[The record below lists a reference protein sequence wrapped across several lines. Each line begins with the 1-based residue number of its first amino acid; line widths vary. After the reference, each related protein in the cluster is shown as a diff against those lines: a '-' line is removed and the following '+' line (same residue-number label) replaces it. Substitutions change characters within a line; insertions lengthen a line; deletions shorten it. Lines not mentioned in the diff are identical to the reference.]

1 MMKNI
6 SFDEKT
12 IIEIGAYVYAL
23 FDPTE
28 KRPFYIGKGR
38 GNRIFQHVEGAIK
51 EDKKSN
57 KYEKIREI
65 RARDSNN
72 RVSHC
77 VIRHGMSDKV
87 AFEVES
93 ALIDLANMTGA
104 NLTNEVT
111 GHNAIENGIMLTDDI
126 IWKYNAQPLNDL
138 LHSVVIINISKSYK
152 TIRDDAIQGNTQYAG
167 KDLIYESVKQ
177 AWRIGPNRENA
188 EYVLAEYKGIIVEVY
203 EVIEVKN
210 NDGKLEKWYPCP
222 KYTPIRWGFHGR
234 RAPDQV
240 RGNYVN
246 KSIAHHKKPGSSNP
260 IRYSLNY

>member
-1 MMKNI
+1 MKNK

-28 KRPFYIGKGR
+28 ARPFYIGKGR
-38 GNRIFQHVEGAIK
+38 GNRVFQHVEGAIK

-57 KYEKIREI
+57 KYDKIREI
-65 RARDSNN
+65 KSRDSNN

-77 VIRHGMSDKV
+77 VVRHGMSDKV

-111 GHNAIENGIMLTDDI
+111 GHNAIENGIMQVDDI
-126 IWKYNAQPLNDL
+126 IWKYNAQPLNNL
-138 LHSVVIINISKSYK
+138 AHRLVIINISGSYK
-152 TIRDDAIQGNTQYAG
+152 KIRDNVVQANLQNTG
-167 KDLIYESVKQ
+167 KDLIYESVKK
-177 AWRIGPNRENA
+177 AWRIGPNRENI

-203 EVIEVKN
+203 EIIEVKN
-210 NDGKLEKWYPCP
+210 NDGKVERWYQCP
-222 KYTPIRWGFHGR
+222 EFKPVRWGFHGR
-234 RAPDQV
+234 IAKDEV
-240 RGNYVN
+240 RDNYVN
-246 KSIAHHKKPGSSNP
+246 KSIAHHKKPGTANP
-260 IRYSLNY
+260 IRYSLN